1 MYIWY
6 LLAFVVF
13 LLIELISY
21 NLITIW
27 LAASALLTGI
37 YAYFFPD
44 QIVVHV
50 FIFLVISL
58 VLIVFTKP
66 MVKKLK
72 STNEKTNAD
81 RLIGCEA
88 VVLEKID
95 SLEGTG
101 QVKVMGQVWS
111 AKSESGI
118 VIEKAEKVIV
128 KNIEGV
134 KLVVA

>member
-111 AKSESGI
+111 AKSESGT
-118 VIEKAEKVIV
+118 VIEAAEKVIV

>member
-111 AKSESGI
+111 AKSESGT
-118 VIEKAEKVIV
+118 VIETAEKVIV

>member
-111 AKSESGI
+111 AKSENGT
-118 VIEKAEKVIV
+118 VIETAEKVIV

>member
-21 NLITIW
+21 NLITIR

-111 AKSESGI
+111 AKSENGT
-118 VIEKAEKVIV
+118 VIETAEKVIV

>member
-111 AKSESGI
+111 AKSESGT